1 MHKMTCTCAKCTGA
15 RRALLA
21 NRKGSAPAA
30 PERLP
35 LSEQEEMELAMEL
48 LEVSDEEEWEQFL
61 GKVFKKIGR
70 GIKKAGRFVGRKV
83 LPKLGGALK
92 GLAKKALP
100 FVGGALGSLIPVP
113 GVGTAIGTAIGS
125 AASKAL
131 ELEFGELDQ
140 EDGEFEMAR
149 RFVRIAATAADRA
162 LSDTSGAK
170 PEAVVRRALLA
181 SARQH
186 LPQLNPRE
194 LEFGFAGEAEYEGG
208 HGAQAFEADGEY
220 EGDGE
225 YEFGYEGEAEYEGE
239 EAFEGEEEY
248 EDESDYEDE
257 EEFED
262 ESEYEE
268 EGEYEDEAEYEE
280 EAPAWTRASAAG
292 RAPSG
297 RWLRR
302 GTRIVL
308 LGA

>member
-1 MHKMTCTCAKCTGA
+1 
-15 RRALLA
+15 
-21 NRKGSAPAA
+21 
-30 PERLP
+30 
-35 LSEQEEMELAMEL
+35 MELAMEL
-48 LEVSDEEEWEQFL
+48 LEISDEEEWEQFL

-113 GVGTAIGTAIGS
+113 GVGTAIGTAVGS

-186 LPQLNPRE
+186 LPKLDLRE
-194 LEFGFAGEAEYEGG
+194 LETGYAGEAEYEGG
-208 HGAQAFEADGEY
+208 YGAQAFEAEYESDGEY
-220 EGDGE
+220 EL
-225 YEFGYEGEAEYEGE
+225 GYEGEAEYEGE

-280 EAPAWTRASAAG
+280 EAPARSRASSGG
-292 RAPSG
+292 RASSG

>member
-1 MHKMTCTCAKCTGA
+1 MHKMTCKCANCAGA
-15 RRALLA
+15 RRALFA
-21 NRKGSAPAA
+21 SRKGNAPASGG
-30 PERLP
+30 RLL

-48 LEVSDEEEWEQFL
+48 LEISDEEEWEQFL

-70 GIKKAGRFVGRKV
+70 GIKKVGRFVGRKV

-125 AASKAL
+125 AASQAL
-131 ELEFGELDQ
+131 EAEFGELEQ

-170 PEAVVRRALLA
+170 PEAVVHRALLA

-186 LPQLNPRE
+186 LPRLDLRE
-194 LEFGFAGEAEYEGG
+194 FESGIAGEDEYEGG
-208 HGAQAFEADGEY
+208 YGTQAFEY
-220 EGDGE
+220 ED
-225 YEFGYEGEAEYEGE
+225 EFEYEGE
-239 EAFEGEEEY
+239 EEYGGQAEYEAEEEFEDEGEF
-248 EDESDYEDE
+248 EDETAYEGEYEDE

-262 ESEYEE
+262 ESR
-268 EGEYEDEAEYEE
+268 
-280 EAPAWTRASAAG
+280 APVRASASA

-308 LGA
+308 LGT